1 MFIFPMK
8 YIEMESFGKE
18 NCNDLKVS
26 GPNLE
31 SSGTK
36 GAKVEESEDSLVE
49 VSVPKFESLFEENC
63 SGFIVSDERSS
74 KVDGRSKPRT
84 QKQIQSYSNIFGKR
98 DSLAKKVE
106 ELDSRLSFLQRVV
119 LSMRN

>member
-1 MFIFPMK
+1 MK

-18 NCNDLKVS
+18 NCNGLEVS
-26 GPNLE
+26 DPKLE
-31 SSGTK
+31 SFGTK
-36 GAKVEESEDSLVE
+36 DAKVEELEGSLVGD
-49 VSVPKFESLFEENC
+49 SVPKFESFGRESC
-63 SGFIVSDERSS
+63 SELSISEGRSS

-84 QKQIQSYSNIFGKR
+84 QKQIESYSNNFGKR

-119 LSMRN
+119 LSLHRKHSD

>member
-1 MFIFPMK
+1 MK
-8 YIEMESFGKE
+8 YIKMESFGKE
-18 NCNDLKVS
+18 NCNGLEVS
-26 GPNLE
+26 CPNLE

-36 GAKVEESEDSLVE
+36 DAKVEESESSLVGD
-49 VSVPKFESLFEENC
+49 SVPKFKSFVKEEC
-63 SGFIVSDERSS
+63 SNLTVSDERSS

-84 QKQIQSYSNIFGKR
+84 QKQIQSYSNNFGKR

-119 LSMRN
+119 LSMRK

>member
-1 MFIFPMK
+1 MK

-18 NCNDLKVS
+18 NCNGLEVS
-26 GPNLE
+26 DPKLE
-31 SSGTK
+31 SFGTK
-36 GAKVEESEDSLVE
+36 DAKMEELEGSLVRD
-49 VSVPKFESLFEENC
+49 SVPKFESFGRESC
-63 SGFIVSDERSS
+63 SELSTISEGRSC

-84 QKQIQSYSNIFGKR
+84 QKQIESYSNNFGKR

-106 ELDSRLSFLQRVV
+106 ELDSRLSSLQRVV

>member
-1 MFIFPMK
+1 MK

-18 NCNDLKVS
+18 NCNDLEVS

-31 SSGTK
+31 SFDTK
-36 GAKVEESEDSLVE
+36 DAKVEESEGSLVRD
-49 VSVPKFESLFEENC
+49 SVPTFESFVKEEC
-63 SGFIVSDERSS
+63 SDFIVSDERSS

-84 QKQIQSYSNIFGKR
+84 QKQIQSYSNNFGKR